1 MFWGINSI
9 YTPVYLPLCE
19 YGQNQPPCA
28 DVGLLLNM
36 ARTCSFHSLV
46 WAILRSNPPSLHVGW
61 FFKIYPSGALGV
73 YFPIYTP
80 RSIYR
85 SVYLIVLSNYE
96 DKRPAF
102 TPDYTRSLWRLPA
115 ENKTPARLPAWHN
128 WSENLAHP
136 TSNQLQT
143 RLKLE
148 QKHQKCF
155 KISSSEWLKFNEIRG
170 IQQISSKIL
179 LFIRSDL

>member
-1 MFWGINSI
+1 MFLGINSI

-46 WAILRSNPPSLHVGW
+46 WAILRSNPPSLHVGS

-85 SVYLIVLSNYE
+85 SVYLIIFSKLVNIKAILT
-96 DKRPAF
+96 KRN
-102 TPDYTRSLWRLPA
+102 TIRYTCTFSIHRVMQVITYFRY
-115 ENKTPARLPAWHN
+115 
-128 WSENLAHP
+128 
-136 TSNQLQT
+136 
-143 RLKLE
+143 
-148 QKHQKCF
+148 
-155 KISSSEWLKFNEIRG
+155 
-170 IQQISSKIL
+170 
-179 LFIRSDL
+179 

>member
-1 MFWGINSI
+1 MFLGIHSI

-19 YGQNQPPCA
+19 YGQNQPPCT

-85 SVYLIVLSNYE
+85 SVYLIVSMTFLLQFQELRKFLVLGFETGTLKAGLTIIRTTHTAINLH
-96 DKRPAF
+96 F
-102 TPDYTRSLWRLPA
+102 WRQRR
-115 ENKTPARLPAWHN
+115 ESIRWF
-128 WSENLAHP
+128 S
-136 TSNQLQT
+136 
-143 RLKLE
+143 
-148 QKHQKCF
+148 KCF
-155 KISSSEWLKFNEIRG
+155 AN
-170 IQQISSKIL
+170 
-179 LFIRSDL
+179 

>member
-1 MFWGINSI
+1 MFLGINSI

-85 SVYLIVLSNYE
+85 SVYLIEY
-96 DKRPAF
+96 
-102 TPDYTRSLWRLPA
+102 LWRLKPSGLLLI
-115 ENKTPARLPAWHN
+115 EQLKRTFKVLLRPKECLLNKLCKALLSCSNKIWNYIELHVSSLN
-128 WSENLAHP
+128 WMHAHWIAC
-136 TSNQLQT
+136 
-143 RLKLE
+143 KLTE
-148 QKHQKCF
+148 LYELMNCVEAYV
-155 KISSSEWLKFNEIRG
+155 IAC
-170 IQQISSKIL
+170 
-179 LFIRSDL
+179 

>member
-1 MFWGINSI
+1 MFLGINSI

-61 FFKIYPSGALGV
+61 FFKIYPSAALGV

-85 SVYLIVLSNYE
+85 SVYLIKEQDTFICLQNVSNKTDQLTIICEIPVFPIRVLLQ
-96 DKRPAF
+96 KHAWVWPAHNRLPGEVF
-102 TPDYTRSLWRLPA
+102 DESLTRSQGRLAP
-115 ENKTPARLPAWHN
+115 
-128 WSENLAHP
+128 
-136 TSNQLQT
+136 
-143 RLKLE
+143 
-148 QKHQKCF
+148 
-155 KISSSEWLKFNEIRG
+155 
-170 IQQISSKIL
+170 
-179 LFIRSDL
+179 

>member
-1 MFWGINSI
+1 MFLGINSI

-61 FFKIYPSGALGV
+61 FFKIYPSGALRV

-85 SVYLIVLSNYE
+85 SVYLIEYHLQLTLMTTLS
-96 DKRPAF
+96 
-102 TPDYTRSLWRLPA
+102 S
-115 ENKTPARLPAWHN
+115 
-128 WSENLAHP
+128 
-136 TSNQLQT
+136 
-143 RLKLE
+143 
-148 QKHQKCF
+148 
-155 KISSSEWLKFNEIRG
+155 
-170 IQQISSKIL
+170 
-179 LFIRSDL
+179 IRSPPSAYSYHHLHITFITTFNPFVSPPSAKSDLHLLTLTTFI